1 MGLFSSI
8 GNAIGK
14 TLNAITGVSSS
25 AQQAQ
30 NYTMQ
35 NMAASQG
42 MTLEQM
48 AKSNEYINQQ
58 MQQSHNY
65 TMQQMAQN
73 FNYEKQAAQNAIQ
86 WQMQDLKKAGL
97 NPILAAGYGGANL
110 GGAVG
115 ATGAS
120 GGGVSG
126 GAGAT
131 SGATG
136 TSGMSPM
143 DLINGLTSAKKTL
156 ADAKAAE
163 NQAILT
169 GKQAGIY
176 NKKTMQEISES
187 KSRIATN
194 SAKAGL
200 AQANAAKAYT
210 DTEATKGSNDYL
222 KRQAIKNGKTGAKKA
237 NNPIMEELF
246 KFLGG

>member
-8 GNAIGK
+8 GNV
-14 TLNAITGVSSS
+14 LNKITGVSSS

-30 NYTMQ
+30 NYTQQ
-35 NMAASQG
+35 NMATSQG

-48 AKSNEYINQQ
+48 AKSNEYVK
-58 MQQSHNY
+58 
-65 TMQQMAQN
+65 QQMAQN
-73 FNYEKQAAQNAIQ
+73 WEYEKEAARNAIQ
-86 WQMQDLKKAGL
+86 WQMEDLKKAGL

-110 GGAVG
+110 GGDTG
-115 ATGAS
+115 ATGVS

-126 GAGAT
+126 

-143 DLINGLTSAKKTL
+143 ELIAGLTSAKKTL

-169 GKQAGIY
+169 GKQAGLY
-176 NKKTMQEISES
+176 DRKTMQEISES

-194 SAKAGL
+194 SAQAGL

-210 DTEATKGSNDYL
+210 DTEAKKGSNDYL
-222 KRQAIKNGKTGAKKA
+222 KRQAIKNGKTGAKEA

>member
-30 NYTMQ
+30 NYTQQ
-35 NMAASQG
+35 NMATSQG

-48 AKSNEYINQQ
+48 AKSNEYV
-58 MQQSHNY
+58 
-65 TMQQMAQN
+65 TQQMAQN
-73 FNYEKQAAQNAIQ
+73 WEYEKQAAQNAIQ

-110 GGAVG
+110 GGTVG
-115 ATGAS
+115 ATGVS
-120 GGGVSG
+120 GGGISG
-126 GAGAT
+126 

-143 DLINGLTSAKKTL
+143 DLINGITSAKKTL

-169 GKQAGIY
+169 GKQAGLY
-176 NKKTMQEISES
+176 DNKTMQDIAES

-194 SAKAGL
+194 SAQAGL
-200 AQANAAKAYT
+200 AQANASKAYT
-210 DTEATKGSNDYL
+210 EQIAKTGSNDYL
-222 KRQAIKNGKTGAKKA
+222 KRQAINYGKKSAQNAINYGKKGAQ
-237 NNPIMEELF
+237 NIEEKLTEEILKLIF
-246 KFLGG
+246 